1 MRLFKLLLVLVAAA
15 LLLLSCTQRD
25 TSVIIKQG
33 NPQQFVIS
41 GHGTLDVF
49 TITGPDYERIPYHD
63 GVPYSKDY
71 WVIAPL
77 NDFDV
82 SQLSGPIIYGHVPP
96 GFRQVTPANGQP
108 PEISEGYPYGLQ
120 LAIRNG
126 GGVNMLF
133 VVHDGK
139 IVTEAD
145 AD

>member
-1 MRLFKLLLVLVAAA
+1 MRLFKPLLVLVAAA
-15 LLLLSCTQRD
+15 LLLLSCVQRQ
-25 TSVIIKQG
+25 TSVVIKQG
-33 NPQQFVIS
+33 NPQEFVIS

-49 TITGPDYERIPYHD
+49 TISGPDYERIPYHD
-63 GVPYSKDY
+63 GVPYSKAY

-82 SQLSGPIIYGHVPP
+82 SQFSGPIIYGHVPA

-108 PEISEGYPYGLQ
+108 PEISEDYPYSLQ

-126 GGVNMLF
+126 SGVNMLF